1 MQPLEQI
8 IFAWGWMLMGLL
20 SGVVLGL
27 GFHKAEF
34 MGGYAGWRRRL
45 VRLGHISFFGTGLL
59 NMFAALTWIGF
70 GLDAS
75 MMSWSAWLLIV
86 GAVSM
91 PTVCFL
97 CAWKKPL
104 RHLFPIPVIT
114 LIGGTGLLFV
124 ALLQAPQIDTEKL
137 VEPVE
142 PIESAMHSVLGD
154 LS

>member
-1 MQPLEQI
+1 MGPLEQM

-27 GFHKAEF
+27 GFHKSEF

-45 VRLGHISFFGTGLL
+45 ARLGHIAFFGTGLL
-59 NMFAALTWIGF
+59 NMFAALTWKGF
-70 GLDAS
+70 ALDVS
-75 MMSWSAWLLIV
+75 LMGWSALMLVI

-114 LIGGTGLLFV
+114 LIGGTALLFV
-124 ALLQAPQIDTEKL
+124 ALLQVPQIESPDS
-137 VEPVE
+137 VEPQPTAE
-142 PIESAMHSVLGD
+142 HSVPGD
-154 LS
+154 IP